1 METIKDNIYFVG
13 ANDYR
18 LDLFESHFKINHG
31 MSYNSYVIIDEKI
44 AVIDS
49 IDISVKDKWLAN
61 IKEVLKDRKPDYLIV
76 QHMEPDHS
84 ANIVNFLKE
93 YPDTVIVS
101 RDLTFNMI
109 KNYFRDFNLK
119 NKLEIKEGDEIS
131 LGKHIL
137 KFIYAP
143 MIHWP
148 EVIMTYD
155 IYSKIL
161 FSADAFGKFGALDYK
176 DEWIDEARRYYFGIV
191 GKYGFQVQQLLK
203 KASNLNIETICPLHG
218 PILNENLA
226 YYLNLYD
233 LWSKYEPENNGV
245 LIAYTSV
252 YGHTRDA
259 VKLLEKIL
267 KDKNVDVEIYDLA
280 RDDLYEVVGKAFEYK
295 NIVLAT
301 TTYNMFIFPPMYD
314 FLHNLIERNFQNRN
328 VALIQNGSWAPTAAK
343 VMKDLL
349 VNQKGLNY
357 IEPTISILSSL
368 SDINRQQIEKLAEDL
383 SKQ

>member
-1 METIKDNIYFVG
+1 METIKDDVYFVG

-31 MSYNSYVIIDEKI
+31 MSYNSYVIVDEKI
-44 AVIDS
+44 AIVDS
-49 IDISVKDKWLAN
+49 TDISVKDKWINN
-61 IKEVLKDRKPDYLIV
+61 IKEVLKGRKPDYLIV

-84 ANIVNFLKE
+84 ANIVDFLKE
-93 YPDTVIVS
+93 YPDTIVVS

-109 KNYFRDFNLK
+109 KNYFRDFNLE
-119 NKLEIKEGDEIS
+119 NKLEVKEGDELS
-131 LGKHIL
+131 LGKHVL

-148 EVIMTYD
+148 EVIMTFD
-155 IYSKIL
+155 TYSKIL

-176 DEWIDEARRYYFGIV
+176 DKWIDEARRYYFGIV
-191 GKYGFQVQQLLK
+191 GKYGFQVQQLFK
-203 KASNLNIETICPLHG
+203 KASNLDIQTICPLHG
-218 PILNENLA
+218 PVLNENLV

-252 YGHTRDA
+252 YGHTKEA
-259 VKLLEKIL
+259 AKLLEKLL
-267 KDKNVDVEIYDLA
+267 KEKNVDVEIYDLA
-280 RDDLYEVVGKAFEYK
+280 RDDLYEAVGKAFEYK

-301 TTYNMFIFPPMYD
+301 TTYNMSIFPPMYD

-328 VALIQNGSWAPTAAK
+328 VALIQNGSWAPTAIK

-349 VNQKGLNY
+349 ANQKGLNF
-357 IEPTISILSSL
+357 IEPTISIFSSL
-368 SDINRQQIEKLAEDL
+368 SDLNKQQIGKLAEDL
-383 SKQ
+383 SK